1 MTWHQSDTTTLL
13 SSILVDDVSGS
24 DDQEELETYD
34 NQESKVEFKL
44 VPVGLSFEPMYK
56 MRASNLATV
65 VDGVDTNPD
74 DYRSR
79 CPVPRYNARFKANCK
94 YGILMEHANQHES
107 TLFAM
112 GLNTCPFTCPV
123 ELLDGVQLQAHLRRC
138 KRVPRAQDPD
148 DYHVNF

>member
-1 MTWHQSDTTTLL
+1 MTWHQSDTPTPL
-13 SSILVDDVSGS
+13 SPFVVDDVSGS

-74 DYRSR
+74 DYRFR
-79 CPVPRYNARFKANCK
+79 CSVPRCNARFKANCK
-94 YGILMEHANQHES
+94 YETFMEHASKHELTS
-107 TLFAM
+107 ICDSA
-112 GLNTCPFTCPV
+112 
-123 ELLDGVQLQAHLRRC
+123 
-138 KRVPRAQDPD
+138 
-148 DYHVNF
+148 